1 MGNVF
6 IRRNSQETME
16 NQMTFENEIEKYE
29 NEKIKAIQDNV
40 TDLYWEYDRMSS
52 CGQKSLDALAKLT
65 DVPTNQDIQ
74 KRLKQYHK
82 DTA

>member
-1 MGNVF
+1 MTYTNLKNGLSIV
-6 IRRNSQETME
+6 ETKDAIHGE
-16 NQMTFENEIEKYE
+16 N
-29 NEKIKAIQDNV
+29 KIKAIQDNV

-74 KRLKQYHK
+74 KRLKQYHAELK
-82 DTA
+82 VTGEIK

>member
-1 MGNVF
+1 
-6 IRRNSQETME
+6 ME

-40 TDLYWEYDRMSS
+40 LDLFWEYDRMSS

-65 DVPTNQDIQ
+65 GVPMALLGTSTERKIM
-74 KRLKQYHK
+74 KKLKQYHK

>member
-1 MGNVF
+1 
-6 IRRNSQETME
+6 
-16 NQMTFENEIEKYE
+16 MTFEKEMRRSEIHKVFQAITKEICSEDKM
-29 NEKIKAIQDNV
+29 KAIQDNV
-40 TDLYWEYDRMSS
+40 LDLFWEYDRMSS

-65 DVPTNQDIQ
+65 DVPTEQDIQ

>member
-1 MGNVF
+1 
-6 IRRNSQETME
+6 ME

-29 NEKIKAIQDNV
+29 SEKIKAIQDNV
-40 TDLYWEYDRMSS
+40 LDLFWEYDRMSS

-65 DVPTNQDIQ
+65 DVPTEREIQ